1 LNYNKITSTRGE
13 KQGAKASK
21 KNDLKWH
28 LKRLVWKPRSVSP
41 IPSSQFMQSMGH
53 ESMKGLMLQ
62 IATVVINLR
71 SAGFK

>member
-28 LKRLVWKPRSVSP
+28 LKRL
-41 IPSSQFMQSMGH
+41 PSSQFMQSMGH

-62 IATVVINLR
+62 IATVVINSR
-71 SAGFK
+71 IAGFK